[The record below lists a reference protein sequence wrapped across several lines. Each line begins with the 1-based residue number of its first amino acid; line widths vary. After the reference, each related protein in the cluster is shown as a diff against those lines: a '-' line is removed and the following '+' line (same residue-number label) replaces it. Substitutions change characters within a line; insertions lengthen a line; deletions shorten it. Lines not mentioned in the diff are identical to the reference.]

1 MCVILYHEILQPG
14 RAVMKREQITAETE
28 ITTTEVAAIL
38 RKTGR
43 RIQQLAQDG
52 VLVPCGRGRYRIG
65 DVIEQYIDHVTG
77 DTISDEELNKAKVR
91 KVVHDAR
98 LKEAKATIESLRA
111 DELKGTMHRAD
122 DVRIITEDMIY
133 TIRSALMAL
142 PGRVAVDAHAAASAA
157 ETSAV
162 IEREVHK
169 IMRELA
175 SYHYD
180 PERYAERVRERENW
194 QYDGAE
200 DE

>member
-1 MCVILYHEILQPG
+1 
-14 RAVMKREQITAETE
+14 MKREQITAETE